1 MQVVISLCRRLQG
14 RIAAVAVL
22 GAVQLVQ
29 PAGVAAQN
37 NDLANEAQ
45 KIINE
50 VRARVPDCSVVS
62 ANAATTGPLKVGLGS
77 PNAVP
82 ARPQLQWSSKLAQ
95 AALRHSQ
102 SMATQS
108 YFDHIDPQGKGV
120 GQRATETGYRFKVVS
135 ENIAAGQESL
145 NEAIMEWIASPGHCA
160 NMLDARVTEFG
171 LARVDSS
178 NPADPYTSYW
188 TLVMGSQQ
196 R

>member
-1 MQVVISLCRRLQG
+1 MQVVNSLCRRLKG
-14 RIAAVAVL
+14 RIAVTAVL
-22 GAVQLVQ
+22 GAVQLGQ

-50 VRARVPDCSVVS
+50 VRSRVPDCSVVS
-62 ANAATTGPLKVGLGS
+62 ANAGASGAVKVGLS
-77 PNAVP
+77 TPVP
-82 ARPQLQWSSKLAQ
+82 ARPQLQWNAKLAH
-95 AALRHSQ
+95 AAQKHSQ

-108 YFDHIDPQGKGV
+108 YFDHVDPQGKGV
-120 GQRATETGYRFKVVS
+120 AQRANETGYRFRVVS
-135 ENIAAGQESL
+135 ENIAAGQENL

-171 LARVDSS
+171 LARVDSP
-178 NPADPYTSYW
+178 NPGDPYTSYW
-188 TLVMGSQQ
+188 TLVMGSQ